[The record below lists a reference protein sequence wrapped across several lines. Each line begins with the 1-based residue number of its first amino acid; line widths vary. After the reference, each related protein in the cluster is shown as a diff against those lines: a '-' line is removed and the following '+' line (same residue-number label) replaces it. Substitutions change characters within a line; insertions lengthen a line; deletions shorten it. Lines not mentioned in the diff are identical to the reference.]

1 MREDQNV
8 RLLRTIT
15 FVCSGSPCR
24 RHPMRADG
32 RQRDAPHCYPWISS
46 QDADDSPAPSADT
59 PLTSLRDV
67 KGRWVGRYARARPP
81 TMADEIFLAESAG
94 MDLQGRGEGY
104 NLEAPSLRRHTFW
117 GCFHTPPL

>member
-67 KGRWVGRYARARPP
+67 KGRWVGRYSVCG
-81 TMADEIFLAESAG
+81 SAALG
-94 MDLQGRGEGY
+94 THGRR
-104 NLEAPSLRRHTFW
+104 LRRGGPLR
-117 GCFHTPPL
+117 GCPLPSASTAVTCR